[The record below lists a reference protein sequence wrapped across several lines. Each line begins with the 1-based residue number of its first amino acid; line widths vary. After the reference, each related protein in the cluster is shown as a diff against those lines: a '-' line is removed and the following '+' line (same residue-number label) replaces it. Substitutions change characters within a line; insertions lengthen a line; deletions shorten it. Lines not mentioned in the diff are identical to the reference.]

1 MPPRRSPGCRYEGGG
16 ALIVRTRLGGRVLV
30 GLRSQPRMV
39 WLLKLLIGESDVG
52 PATLA
57 SPLHRESADNRFASS
72 ALPGRGVT
80 PARFFPP
87 PPVDFP
93 VPARATEGKVAKE
106 GDAAGPRSKS
116 LSRAG
121 AIGLVLGHLQRRVE

>member
-1 MPPRRSPGCRYEGGG
+1 M
-16 ALIVRTRLGGRVLV
+16 A
-30 GLRSQPRMV
+30 

-52 PATLA
+52 LATLA

-80 PARFFPP
+80 PARFFLP

-93 VPARATEGKVAKE
+93 VPARATEGKVAMD
-106 GDAAGPRSKS
+106 GDVAGP
-116 LSRAG
+116 LPITIQG
-121 AIGLVLGHLQRRVE
+121 RRQWALC